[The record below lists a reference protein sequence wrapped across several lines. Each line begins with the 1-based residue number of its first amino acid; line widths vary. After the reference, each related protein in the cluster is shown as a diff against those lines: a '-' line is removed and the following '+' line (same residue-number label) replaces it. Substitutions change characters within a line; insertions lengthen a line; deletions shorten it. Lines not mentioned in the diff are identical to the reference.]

1 MNILSVSDISKS
13 YDKKK
18 LAVQNLSF
26 ELDEGDF
33 FGFLGPNGAGKSTT
47 ISLLSSLITPDIGKI
62 SFQGENIINIR
73 KKYLSN
79 VGFIFQDPPL
89 DRNATVKSNLIFAG
103 TLYNLSKTA
112 ISNNYLKLLK
122 NFKLL
127 HLLDKKVLKL
137 SGGEKRII
145 DICRAL
151 IHHPKILFM
160 DEPTTG
166 LDPVNRLRIW
176 DFINNLRKK
185 SKVTIFLTT
194 HYMDEASKCSKIC
207 FIKNGRIIKVDTPD
221 KFLEDS
227 FESVVEF
234 GELKDNLFNQIKK
247 LLNNGLKV
255 GNNSIFGLNDES
267 ILYKVK
273 EISSEYTVRRTNL
286 NDVFLWLTNN

>member
-1 MNILSVSDISKS
+1 MSILSVSDISKS

-18 LAVQNLSF
+18 LAVENLSF
-26 ELDEGDF
+26 ELNEGDF

-47 ISLLSSLITPDIGKI
+47 ISLLSSLITPDKGEIY
-62 SFQGENIINIR
+62 FQGENIINIR
-73 KKYLSN
+73 KKYLSD

-103 TLYNLSKTA
+103 TLYNLNRKD
-112 ISNNYLKLLK
+112 IENNYFRLLK
-122 NFKLL
+122 NFELL
-127 HLLDKKVLKL
+127 HLLEKKVLKL

-151 IHHPKILFM
+151 IHQPKILFM

-166 LDPVNRLRIW
+166 LDPVNRARIW
-176 DFINNLRKK
+176 DFIDNLRKK
-185 SKVTIFLTT
+185 NKVTIFLTT

-207 FIKNGRIIKVDTPD
+207 FIKNGNIIKVDSPN

-227 FESVVEF
+227 FELVVQF
-234 GELKDNLFNQIKK
+234 SELDDKLYNQITK

-267 ILYKVK
+267 LLSQIRK
-273 EISSEYTVRRTNL
+273 ISSEYAVRKTNL
-286 NDVFLWLTNN
+286 NDVFLWLTNH

>member
-1 MNILSVSDISKS
+1 MSILSVSDISKS

-18 LAVQNLSF
+18 LAVENLSF
-26 ELDEGDF
+26 ELNEGDF

-47 ISLLSSLITPDIGKI
+47 ISLLSSLITPDKGEIY
-62 SFQGENIINIR
+62 FQGENIINIR
-73 KKYLSN
+73 KKYLSD

-103 TLYNLSKTA
+103 TLYNLNRKD
-112 ISNNYLKLLK
+112 IENNYLRLLK
-122 NFKLL
+122 NFELL
-127 HLLDKKVLKL
+127 HLLEKKVLKL

-151 IHHPKILFM
+151 IHQPKILFM

-166 LDPVNRLRIW
+166 LDPVNRARIW
-176 DFINNLRKK
+176 DFIDNLRKK
-185 SKVTIFLTT
+185 NKVTIFLTT

-207 FIKNGRIIKVDTPD
+207 FIKNGNIIKVDSPN

-227 FESVVEF
+227 FELVVEF
-234 GELKDNLFNQIKK
+234 NELDDKLYNQIKK

-267 ILYKVK
+267 LLSQIRK
-273 EISSEYTVRRTNL
+273 ISSEYAVRKTNL
-286 NDVFLWLTNN
+286 NDVFLWLTNH

>member
-1 MNILSVSDISKS
+1 MSILSVSDISKS

-18 LAVQNLSF
+18 FAVQNLSF

-62 SFQGENIINIR
+62 SFQGENIVNIR

-103 TLYNLSKTA
+103 CLYNLSK
-112 ISNNYLKLLK
+112 IEIENNYLKLLK

-151 IHHPKILFM
+151 IHNPKILFM

-234 GELKDNLFNQIKK
+234 GELEDNLFNQIKK

>member
-18 LAVQNLSF
+18 FAVQNLSF

-62 SFQGENIINIR
+62 SFQGENIVNIR

-103 TLYNLSKTA
+103 TLYNLSKTE

-122 NFKLL
+122 NFNLL

-227 FESVVEF
+227 FELVIEF
-234 GELKDNLFNQIKK
+234 GGLEDNLFNQIKK

-267 ILYKVK
+267 LLSKVK

>member
-1 MNILSVSDISKS
+1 MSILSVSDISKS

-18 LAVQNLSF
+18 LAVENLSF
-26 ELDEGDF
+26 ELNEGDF

-47 ISLLSSLITPDIGKI
+47 ISLLSSLITPDKGEIY
-62 SFQGENIINIR
+62 FQGENIINIR
-73 KKYLSN
+73 KKYLSD

-103 TLYNLSKTA
+103 TLYNLNRKD
-112 ISNNYLKLLK
+112 IENNYFRLLK
-122 NFKLL
+122 NFELL
-127 HLLDKKVLKL
+127 HLLEKKVLKL

-151 IHHPKILFM
+151 IHQPKILFM

-166 LDPVNRLRIW
+166 LDPVNRARIW
-176 DFINNLRKK
+176 DFIDNLRKK
-185 SKVTIFLTT
+185 NKVTIFLTT

-207 FIKNGRIIKVDTPD
+207 FIKNGNIIKVDSPN

-227 FESVVEF
+227 FELVVQF
-234 GELKDNLFNQIKK
+234 SELDDKLYNQITK

-255 GNNSIFGLNDES
+255 GNNSIFGINDES
-267 ILYKVK
+267 LLSQIRK
-273 EISSEYTVRRTNL
+273 ISSEYAVRKTNL
-286 NDVFLWLTNN
+286 NDVFLWLTNH

>member
-1 MNILSVSDISKS
+1 MSILSVSDISKS

-18 LAVQNLSF
+18 LAVENLSF

-47 ISLLSSLITPDIGKI
+47 ISLLSSLIRPDKGKI
-62 SFQGENIINIR
+62 YFQGENIIDIR

-89 DRNATVKSNLIFAG
+89 DRNATVKSNLNFAG
-103 TLYNLSKTA
+103 TLYNLNKTQ
-112 ISNNYLKLLK
+112 IENNYLKLLK
-122 NFKLL
+122 NFELL
-127 HLLDKKVLKL
+127 YLLEKKVLKL

-151 IHHPKILFM
+151 IHEPKILFM

-166 LDPVNRLRIW
+166 LDPVNRRRIW

-207 FIKNGRIIKVDTPD
+207 FIKNGLIIKVDTPN

-227 FESVVEF
+227 FKLVVEF
-234 GELKDNLFNQIKK
+234 SELEDKLYNQMKK

-267 ILYKVK
+267 LLS
-273 EISSEYTVRRTNL
+273 EIRKISTDYAVRKTNL

>member
-1 MNILSVSDISKS
+1 MSILSVSDISKS

-18 LAVQNLSF
+18 LAVENLSF
-26 ELDEGDF
+26 ELNEGDF

-47 ISLLSSLITPDIGKI
+47 ISLLSSLITPDKGEIY
-62 SFQGENIINIR
+62 FQGENIINIR
-73 KKYLSN
+73 KKYLSD

-103 TLYNLSKTA
+103 TLYNLNRKD
-112 ISNNYLKLLK
+112 IENNYLRLLK
-122 NFKLL
+122 NFELL
-127 HLLDKKVLKL
+127 HLLEKKVLKL

-151 IHHPKILFM
+151 IHQPKILFM

-166 LDPVNRLRIW
+166 LDPVNRARIW

-185 SKVTIFLTT
+185 NKVTIFLTT

-207 FIKNGRIIKVDTPD
+207 FIKNGNIIKVDSPN

-227 FESVVEF
+227 FELVVEF
-234 GELKDNLFNQIKK
+234 SELDDKLYNQITK

-267 ILYKVK
+267 LLSQIRKV
-273 EISSEYTVRRTNL
+273 SSEYAVRKTNL
-286 NDVFLWLTNN
+286 NDVFLWLTNH

>member
-1 MNILSVSDISKS
+1 MSILSVSDISKS
-13 YDKKK
+13 YNKK
-18 LAVQNLSF
+18 LAVENLSF
-26 ELDEGDF
+26 ELNEGDF

-47 ISLLSSLITPDIGKI
+47 ISLLSSLITPDKGKI
-62 SFQGENIINIR
+62 YFQGENIINIR
-73 KKYLSN
+73 KKYLSD

-103 TLYNLSKTA
+103 TLYNLNKTQ
-112 ISNNYLKLLK
+112 IENNYLRLLK
-122 NFKLL
+122 KFELL
-127 HLLDKKVLKL
+127 HLLEKKVLKL

-151 IHHPKILFM
+151 IHQPKILFM

-166 LDPVNRLRIW
+166 LDPVNRARIW

-207 FIKNGRIIKVDTPD
+207 FIKNGNIIKVDTPN

-227 FESVVEF
+227 FELVVEF
-234 GELKDNLFNQIKK
+234 SELDDKLYKQIKK

-267 ILYKVK
+267 LLSQIRK
-273 EISSEYTVRRTNL
+273 ISSEYAVRKTNL

>member
-1 MNILSVSDISKS
+1 MSILSVSDISKS

-18 LAVQNLSF
+18 LAVENLSF

-47 ISLLSSLITPDIGKI
+47 ISLLSSLIRPDKGKI
-62 SFQGENIINIR
+62 YFQGENIIDIR

-103 TLYNLSKTA
+103 TLYNLNKTQ
-112 ISNNYLKLLK
+112 IENNYLRLLK
-122 NFKLL
+122 KFELL
-127 HLLDKKVLKL
+127 HLLEKKVLKL

-151 IHHPKILFM
+151 IHQPKILFV

-166 LDPVNRLRIW
+166 LDPVNRARIW

-185 SKVTIFLTT
+185 NKVTIFLTT

-207 FIKNGRIIKVDTPD
+207 FIKNGNIIKVDSPN

-227 FESVVEF
+227 FELVVEF
-234 GELKDNLFNQIKK
+234 NELDDKLYNQITK

-267 ILYKVK
+267 LLSQIKK
-273 EISSEYTVRRTNL
+273 ISSEYAVRKTNL
-286 NDVFLWLTNN
+286 NDVFLWLTNH

>member
-1 MNILSVSDISKS
+1 MSILSVSDISKS

-18 LAVQNLSF
+18 LAVENLSF
-26 ELDEGDF
+26 ELNEGDF

-47 ISLLSSLITPDIGKI
+47 ISLLSSLITPDKGEIY
-62 SFQGENIINIR
+62 FQSENIINIR
-73 KKYLSN
+73 KKYLSD

-103 TLYNLSKTA
+103 TLYNLNRKD
-112 ISNNYLKLLK
+112 IENNYLRLLK
-122 NFKLL
+122 NFELL
-127 HLLDKKVLKL
+127 HLLEKKVLKL

-151 IHHPKILFM
+151 IHQPKILFM

-166 LDPVNRLRIW
+166 LDPVNRARIW
-176 DFINNLRKK
+176 DFIDNLRKK
-185 SKVTIFLTT
+185 NKVTIFLTT

-207 FIKNGRIIKVDTPD
+207 FIKNGNIIKVDSPN

-227 FESVVEF
+227 FELVVEF
-234 GELKDNLFNQIKK
+234 NELDDKLYNQITK

-267 ILYKVK
+267 LLSQIRK
-273 EISSEYTVRRTNL
+273 ISSEYAVRKTNL
-286 NDVFLWLTNN
+286 NDVFLWLTNH

>member
-1 MNILSVSDISKS
+1 MSILSVSDISKS

-18 LAVQNLSF
+18 LAVENLSF
-26 ELDEGDF
+26 ELNEGDF

-47 ISLLSSLITPDIGKI
+47 ISLLSSLITPDKGEIY
-62 SFQGENIINIR
+62 FQGENIINIR
-73 KKYLSN
+73 KKYLSD

-103 TLYNLSKTA
+103 TLYNLNKKD
-112 ISNNYLKLLK
+112 IENNYLRLLK
-122 NFKLL
+122 NFELL
-127 HLLDKKVLKL
+127 HLLEKKVLKL

-151 IHHPKILFM
+151 IHQPKILFM

-166 LDPVNRLRIW
+166 LDPVNRARIW

-207 FIKNGRIIKVDTPD
+207 FIKNGNIIKVDSPN

-227 FESVVEF
+227 FELVVEF
-234 GELKDNLFNQIKK
+234 SELDDKLYNQIKK

-267 ILYKVK
+267 LLSQIRK
-273 EISSEYTVRRTNL
+273 ISTEYAVRKTNL

>member
-1 MNILSVSDISKS
+1 MSILSVSDISKS

-18 LAVQNLSF
+18 LAVENLSF
-26 ELDEGDF
+26 ELNEGDF

-47 ISLLSSLITPDIGKI
+47 ISLLSSLITPDKGKI
-62 SFQGENIINIR
+62 YFQGENIINIR
-73 KKYLSN
+73 KKYLSD

-103 TLYNLSKTA
+103 TLYNLNKTQ
-112 ISNNYLKLLK
+112 IENNYLRLLK
-122 NFKLL
+122 KFELL
-127 HLLDKKVLKL
+127 HLLEKKVLKL

-151 IHHPKILFM
+151 IHQPKILFM

-166 LDPVNRLRIW
+166 LDPVNRARIW
-176 DFINNLRKK
+176 DFINNLRNK

-207 FIKNGRIIKVDTPD
+207 FIKNGNIIKVDSPN
-221 KFLEDS
+221 KFLKDS
-227 FESVVEF
+227 FELVIEF
-234 GELKDNLFNQIKK
+234 SELDDKLYNQIKK

-267 ILYKVK
+267 LLSQIRK
-273 EISSEYTVRRTNL
+273 ISSEYAVRKTNL

>member
-1 MNILSVSDISKS
+1 M
-13 YDKKK
+13 
-18 LAVQNLSF
+18 
-26 ELDEGDF
+26 
-33 FGFLGPNGAGKSTT
+33 
-47 ISLLSSLITPDIGKI
+47 
-62 SFQGENIINIR
+62 
-73 KKYLSN
+73 
-79 VGFIFQDPPL
+79 
-89 DRNATVKSNLIFAG
+89 KSNLNFAG
-103 TLYNLSKTA
+103 TLYNLNKTQ
-112 ISNNYLKLLK
+112 IENNYLKLLK
-122 NFKLL
+122 NFELL
-127 HLLDKKVLKL
+127 YLLEKKVLKL

-151 IHHPKILFM
+151 IHEPKILFM

-166 LDPVNRLRIW
+166 LDPVNRRRIW

-207 FIKNGRIIKVDTPD
+207 FIKNGLIIKVDTPN

-227 FESVVEF
+227 FKLVVEF
-234 GELKDNLFNQIKK
+234 SELEDKLYNQMKK

-267 ILYKVK
+267 LLS
-273 EISSEYTVRRTNL
+273 EIRKISTDYAVRKTNL

>member
-1 MNILSVSDISKS
+1 MSILSVSDISKS

-18 LAVQNLSF
+18 LAVENLSF

-47 ISLLSSLITPDIGKI
+47 ISLLSSLITPDKGKI
-62 SFQGENIINIR
+62 YFQGENIINIR

-103 TLYNLSKTA
+103 TLYNLNKTQ
-112 ISNNYLKLLK
+112 IENNYLKLLK
-122 NFKLL
+122 NFELL
-127 HLLDKKVLKL
+127 HLLEKKVLKL

-151 IHHPKILFM
+151 IHQPKILFM

-166 LDPVNRLRIW
+166 LDPVNRARIW

-207 FIKNGRIIKVDTPD
+207 FIKNGNIIKVDTPN

-227 FESVVEF
+227 FELVVEF
-234 GELKDNLFNQIKK
+234 SELDDKLYNQIKK

-267 ILYKVK
+267 LLSQIRK
-273 EISSEYTVRRTNL
+273 ISSEYAVRKTNL

>member
-18 LAVQNLSF
+18 LAVENLSF
-26 ELDEGDF
+26 QLNEGDF

-47 ISLLSSLITPDIGKI
+47 ISLLSSLITPDKGEIY
-62 SFQGENIINIR
+62 FQGENIINIR
-73 KKYLSN
+73 KKYLSE

-103 TLYNLSKTA
+103 TLYNLNRKD
-112 ISNNYLKLLK
+112 IENNYFRLLK
-122 NFKLL
+122 NFELL
-127 HLLDKKVLKL
+127 HLLEKKVLKL

-151 IHHPKILFM
+151 IHQPKILFM

-166 LDPVNRLRIW
+166 LDPVNRARIW
-176 DFINNLRKK
+176 DFIDNLRKK
-185 SKVTIFLTT
+185 NKVTIFLTT

-207 FIKNGRIIKVDTPD
+207 FIKNGNIIKVDSPN

-227 FESVVEF
+227 FELVVEF
-234 GELKDNLFNQIKK
+234 SELDDKLYNQIKK

-267 ILYKVK
+267 LLSQIRK
-273 EISSEYTVRRTNL
+273 ISSEYAVRKTNL
-286 NDVFLWLTNN
+286 NDVFLWLTNH

>member
-1 MNILSVSDISKS
+1 MSILSVSDISKS

-18 LAVQNLSF
+18 LAVENLSF
-26 ELDEGDF
+26 ELNEGDF

-47 ISLLSSLITPDIGKI
+47 ISLLSSLITPDKGKI
-62 SFQGENIINIR
+62 YFQGENIINIR
-73 KKYLSN
+73 KKYLSD

-103 TLYNLSKTA
+103 TLYNLNRKD
-112 ISNNYLKLLK
+112 IENNYLRLLK
-122 NFKLL
+122 NFELL
-127 HLLDKKVLKL
+127 HLLEKKVLKL

-151 IHHPKILFM
+151 IHQPKILFM

-166 LDPVNRLRIW
+166 LDPVNRARIW

-185 SKVTIFLTT
+185 NKVTIFLTT

-207 FIKNGRIIKVDTPD
+207 FIKNGNIIKVDSPN

-227 FESVVEF
+227 FELVVEF
-234 GELKDNLFNQIKK
+234 SELDDKLYNQIKK

-267 ILYKVK
+267 LLSQIRK
-273 EISSEYTVRRTNL
+273 ISSEYAVRKTNL
-286 NDVFLWLTNN
+286 K

>member
-18 LAVQNLSF
+18 LAVENLSF
-26 ELDEGDF
+26 ELNEGDF

-47 ISLLSSLITPDIGKI
+47 ISLLSSLITPDKGEIY
-62 SFQGENIINIR
+62 FQGENIINIR
-73 KKYLSN
+73 KKYLSD

-103 TLYNLSKTA
+103 TLYNLNKED
-112 ISNNYLKLLK
+112 IENNYLKLLK
-122 NFKLL
+122 NFELL
-127 HLLDKKVLKL
+127 HLLEKKVLKL

-151 IHHPKILFM
+151 IHQPKILFM

-166 LDPVNRLRIW
+166 LDPVNRARIW
-176 DFINNLRKK
+176 DFINNLRRK

-207 FIKNGRIIKVDTPD
+207 FIKNGNIIKVDSPN

-227 FESVVEF
+227 FELVVEF
-234 GELKDNLFNQIKK
+234 SELDDKLFNQITK

-267 ILYKVK
+267 LLSQIKK
-273 EISSEYTVRRTNL
+273 ISSEYAVRKTNL
-286 NDVFLWLTNN
+286 NDVFLWLTNH

>member
-1 MNILSVSDISKS
+1 MSILSVSDISKS

-18 LAVQNLSF
+18 LAVENLSF

-33 FGFLGPNGAGKSTT
+33 FGILGPNGAGKSTT
-47 ISLLSSLITPDIGKI
+47 ISLLSSLIRPDKGKI
-62 SFQGENIINIR
+62 YFQGENIIDIR

-103 TLYNLSKTA
+103 TLYNLNKTQ
-112 ISNNYLKLLK
+112 IENNYLKLLK
-122 NFKLL
+122 NFELL
-127 HLLDKKVLKL
+127 YLLEKKVLKL

-151 IHHPKILFM
+151 IHEPKILFM

-166 LDPVNRLRIW
+166 LDPVNRRRIW

-207 FIKNGRIIKVDTPD
+207 FIKNGLIIKVDTPN

-227 FESVVEF
+227 FKLVVEF
-234 GELKDNLFNQIKK
+234 SELEDKLYNQIKK

-267 ILYKVK
+267 LLS
-273 EISSEYTVRRTNL
+273 EIRKISTDYAVRKTNL

>member
-1 MNILSVSDISKS
+1 MSILSVSDISKS

-18 LAVQNLSF
+18 LAVENLSF
-26 ELDEGDF
+26 ELNEGDF

-47 ISLLSSLITPDIGKI
+47 ISLLSSLIPPDKGEIY
-62 SFQGENIINIR
+62 FQGENIINIR
-73 KKYLSN
+73 KKYLSD

-103 TLYNLSKTA
+103 TLYNLNKED
-112 ISNNYLKLLK
+112 IENNYLKLLK
-122 NFKLL
+122 NFELL
-127 HLLDKKVLKL
+127 HLLEKKILKL

-151 IHHPKILFM
+151 IHQPKILFM

-166 LDPVNRLRIW
+166 LDPVNRARIW
-176 DFINNLRKK
+176 DFINNLRRK

-207 FIKNGRIIKVDTPD
+207 FIKNGNIIKVDSPN

-227 FESVVEF
+227 FELVVEF
-234 GELKDNLFNQIKK
+234 SELDDKLYNQIKK

-267 ILYKVK
+267 LLSQIRK
-273 EISSEYTVRRTNL
+273 ISSEYAVRKTNL

>member
-1 MNILSVSDISKS
+1 MSILSVSDISKS

-18 LAVQNLSF
+18 LAVENLSF
-26 ELDEGDF
+26 ELNEGDF

-47 ISLLSSLITPDIGKI
+47 ISLLSSLITPDKGKI
-62 SFQGENIINIR
+62 YFQGENIINIR
-73 KKYLSN
+73 KKYLSD

-103 TLYNLSKTA
+103 TLYNLNKKD
-112 ISNNYLKLLK
+112 IENNYLRLLK
-122 NFKLL
+122 NFELL
-127 HLLDKKVLKL
+127 HLLEKKVLKL

-151 IHHPKILFM
+151 IHQPKILFM

-166 LDPVNRLRIW
+166 LDPVNRARIW

-207 FIKNGRIIKVDTPD
+207 FIKNGNIIKVDSPN

-227 FESVVEF
+227 FELVVEF
-234 GELKDNLFNQIKK
+234 SELDDKLYNQIKK

-267 ILYKVK
+267 LLSQIRK
-273 EISSEYTVRRTNL
+273 ISSEYAVRKTNL

>member
-1 MNILSVSDISKS
+1 MSILSVSDISKS

-18 LAVQNLSF
+18 LAVENLSF
-26 ELDEGDF
+26 ELNEGDF

-47 ISLLSSLITPDIGKI
+47 ISLLSSLITPDKGEIY
-62 SFQGENIINIR
+62 FQGENIINIR
-73 KKYLSN
+73 KKYLSD

-103 TLYNLSKTA
+103 TLYNLNRKD
-112 ISNNYLKLLK
+112 IENNYLRLLK
-122 NFKLL
+122 NFELL
-127 HLLDKKVLKL
+127 HLLEKKVLKL

-151 IHHPKILFM
+151 IHQPKILFM
-160 DEPTTG
+160 DEPTAG
-166 LDPVNRLRIW
+166 LDPVNRARIW
-176 DFINNLRKK
+176 DFIDNLRKK
-185 SKVTIFLTT
+185 NKVTIFLTT

-207 FIKNGRIIKVDTPD
+207 FIKNGNIIKVDSPN

-227 FESVVEF
+227 FELVVEF
-234 GELKDNLFNQIKK
+234 SELDDKLYNQIKK

-267 ILYKVK
+267 LLSQIRK
-273 EISSEYTVRRTNL
+273 ISSEYAVRKTNL
-286 NDVFLWLTNN
+286 NDVFLWLTND

>member
-1 MNILSVSDISKS
+1 MSILSVSDISKS

-18 LAVQNLSF
+18 LAVENLSF
-26 ELDEGDF
+26 ELNEGDF

-47 ISLLSSLITPDIGKI
+47 ISLLSSLITPDKGEIY
-62 SFQGENIINIR
+62 FQGENIINIR
-73 KKYLSN
+73 KKYLSD

-103 TLYNLSKTA
+103 TLYNLNRKD
-112 ISNNYLKLLK
+112 IENNYLRLLK
-122 NFKLL
+122 NFELL
-127 HLLDKKVLKL
+127 HLLEKKVLKL

-151 IHHPKILFM
+151 IHQPKILFM

-166 LDPVNRLRIW
+166 LDPVNRARIW

-207 FIKNGRIIKVDTPD
+207 FIKNGNIIKVDSPN

-227 FESVVEF
+227 FELVVEF
-234 GELKDNLFNQIKK
+234 SELDDKLYNQIKK

-267 ILYKVK
+267 LLSQIRK
-273 EISSEYTVRRTNL
+273 ISSEYAVRKTNL
-286 NDVFLWLTNN
+286 NDVFLWLTNH

>member
-1 MNILSVSDISKS
+1 MSILSVSDISKS
-13 YDKKK
+13 YDKRK
-18 LAVQNLSF
+18 LAVENLSF

-47 ISLLSSLITPDIGKI
+47 ISLLSSLIRPDKGKI
-62 SFQGENIINIR
+62 YFQGENIIDIR

-89 DRNATVKSNLIFAG
+89 DRNATVKSNLNFAG
-103 TLYNLSKTA
+103 TLYNLNKTQ
-112 ISNNYLKLLK
+112 IENNYLKLLK
-122 NFKLL
+122 NFELL
-127 HLLDKKVLKL
+127 YLLEKKVLKL

-151 IHHPKILFM
+151 IHEPKILFM

-166 LDPVNRLRIW
+166 LDPVNRRRIW

-207 FIKNGRIIKVDTPD
+207 FIKNGIIIKVDTPN

-227 FESVVEF
+227 FELVVEF
-234 GELKDNLFNQIKK
+234 SELEDKLYNQMKK

-267 ILYKVK
+267 LLS
-273 EISSEYTVRRTNL
+273 EIRKISTDYAMRKTNL

>member
-1 MNILSVSDISKS
+1 MSILSVSDISKS

-18 LAVQNLSF
+18 LAVENLSF
-26 ELDEGDF
+26 ELNEGDF

-47 ISLLSSLITPDIGKI
+47 ISLLSSLITPDKGEIY
-62 SFQGENIINIR
+62 FQGENIINIR
-73 KKYLSN
+73 KKYLSD

-103 TLYNLSKTA
+103 TLYNLNRKD
-112 ISNNYLKLLK
+112 IENNYLRLLK
-122 NFKLL
+122 NFELL
-127 HLLDKKVLKL
+127 HLLEKKVLKL

-151 IHHPKILFM
+151 IHQPKILFM

-166 LDPVNRLRIW
+166 LDPVNRARIW

-185 SKVTIFLTT
+185 NKVTIFLTT

-207 FIKNGRIIKVDTPD
+207 FIKNGNIIKVDSPN

-227 FESVVEF
+227 FELVVEF
-234 GELKDNLFNQIKK
+234 SELDDKLYNQIKK

-267 ILYKVK
+267 LLSQIRK
-273 EISSEYTVRRTNL
+273 ISSEYAVRKTNL

>member
-13 YDKKK
+13 YDKKI

-47 ISLLSSLITPDIGKI
+47 ISLLSSLITPDLGKI

-103 TLYNLSKTA
+103 TLYNLSKTE
-112 ISNNYLKLLK
+112 IESNYLKLLK

-127 HLLDKKVLKL
+127 HLLNKKVLKL

-227 FESVVEF
+227 FELVVEF
-234 GELKDNLFNQIKK
+234 GGLEDNLFNQIKK

-255 GNNSIFGLNDES
+255 GNNSVFGLNDES
-267 ILYKVK
+267 LLSKVK
-273 EISSEYTVRRTNL
+273 EISSEYTVRKTNL

>member
-1 MNILSVSDISKS
+1 MSILSVSDISKS

-18 LAVQNLSF
+18 LAVENLSF
-26 ELDEGDF
+26 ELNEGDF

-47 ISLLSSLITPDIGKI
+47 ISLLSSLITPDKGEIY
-62 SFQGENIINIR
+62 FQGENIINIR
-73 KKYLSN
+73 KKYLSD

-103 TLYNLSKTA
+103 TLYNLNRKD
-112 ISNNYLKLLK
+112 IENNYLRLLK
-122 NFKLL
+122 NFELL
-127 HLLDKKVLKL
+127 HLLEKKVLKL

-151 IHHPKILFM
+151 IHQPKILFM

-166 LDPVNRLRIW
+166 LDPVNRAKIW

-207 FIKNGRIIKVDTPD
+207 FIKNGNIIKVDSPN
-221 KFLEDS
+221 KFLEDA
-227 FESVVEF
+227 FELVVEF
-234 GELKDNLFNQIKK
+234 SELDDKLYNQIKK

-267 ILYKVK
+267 LFSQIRK
-273 EISSEYTVRRTNL
+273 ISSEYAVRKTNL

>member
-1 MNILSVSDISKS
+1 MSILSVSDISKS

-18 LAVQNLSF
+18 LAVENLSF

-47 ISLLSSLITPDIGKI
+47 ISLLSSLIRPDKGKI
-62 SFQGENIINIR
+62 YFQGENIIDIR

-103 TLYNLSKTA
+103 TLYNLNKTQ
-112 ISNNYLKLLK
+112 IENNYLKLLK
-122 NFKLL
+122 NFELL
-127 HLLDKKVLKL
+127 YLLEKKVLKL

-151 IHHPKILFM
+151 IHEPKILFM

-166 LDPVNRLRIW
+166 LDPVNRRRIW

-207 FIKNGRIIKVDTPD
+207 FIKNGRIIKVDTPV

-227 FESVVEF
+227 FELVIEF
-234 GELKDNLFNQIKK
+234 GGLEDNLFNQIKK

-267 ILYKVK
+267 LLS
-273 EISSEYTVRRTNL
+273 EIRKISTDYAVRKTNL

>member
-1 MNILSVSDISKS
+1 MSILSVSDISKS

-18 LAVQNLSF
+18 LAVENLSF
-26 ELDEGDF
+26 ELNEGDF

-47 ISLLSSLITPDIGKI
+47 ISLLSSLITPDKGEIY
-62 SFQGENIINIR
+62 FQGENIINIR
-73 KKYLSN
+73 KKYLSD

-103 TLYNLSKTA
+103 TLYNLSRKD
-112 ISNNYLKLLK
+112 IENNYLRLLK
-122 NFKLL
+122 NFELL
-127 HLLDKKVLKL
+127 HLLEKKVLKL

-151 IHHPKILFM
+151 IHQPKILFM

-166 LDPVNRLRIW
+166 LDPVNRARIW
-176 DFINNLRKK
+176 DVINNLRKK
-185 SKVTIFLTT
+185 NKVTIFLTT

-207 FIKNGRIIKVDTPD
+207 FIKNGNIIKVDSPN

-227 FESVVEF
+227 FELVVEF
-234 GELKDNLFNQIKK
+234 NELDDKLYNQITK

-267 ILYKVK
+267 LLSQIRK
-273 EISSEYTVRRTNL
+273 ISSEYAVRKTNL
-286 NDVFLWLTNN
+286 NDVFLWLTNH

>member
-1 MNILSVSDISKS
+1 MSILSVSDISKS

-18 LAVQNLSF
+18 LAVENLSF
-26 ELDEGDF
+26 ELNEGDF

-47 ISLLSSLITPDIGKI
+47 ISLLSSLITPDKGEIY
-62 SFQGENIINIR
+62 FQGENIINIR

-89 DRNATVKSNLIFAG
+89 DRNTTVKSNLIFAG
-103 TLYNLSKTA
+103 TLYNLNRED
-112 ISNNYLKLLK
+112 IENNYLRLLK
-122 NFKLL
+122 NFDLL
-127 HLLDKKVLKL
+127 HLLEKKVLKL

-151 IHHPKILFM
+151 IHQPKILFM

-166 LDPVNRLRIW
+166 LDPVNRAKIW

-185 SKVTIFLTT
+185 NKVTIFLTT

-207 FIKNGRIIKVDTPD
+207 FIKNGNIIKVDSPN

-227 FESVVEF
+227 FELVVEF
-234 GELKDNLFNQIKK
+234 SELDDKLYNQITK

-267 ILYKVK
+267 LLSQIRK
-273 EISSEYTVRRTNL
+273 ISSEYAVRKTNL
-286 NDVFLWLTNN
+286 NDVFLWLTNH

>member
-1 MNILSVSDISKS
+1 MNILSVADISKS

-18 LAVQNLSF
+18 LAVQDLSF

-62 SFQGENIINIR
+62 YFQGENIINIR
-73 KKYLSN
+73 KKYLCN

-103 TLYNLSKTA
+103 TLYNLSKTD
-112 ISNNYLKLLK
+112 IENNYLKLLK

-127 HLLDKKVLKL
+127 HLLDKKILKL

-151 IHHPKILFM
+151 IHQPKILFM

-176 DFINNLRKK
+176 DLINNLRKK

-207 FIKNGRIIKVDTPD
+207 FIKNGRIIKVNTPN

-227 FESVVEF
+227 FELVVEF
-234 GELKDNLFNQIKK
+234 GGLEDKFFNQIKK

-267 ILYKVK
+267 LLSQVK
-273 EISSEYTVRRTNL
+273 KISSEYTVRKTNL

>member
-1 MNILSVSDISKS
+1 MSILSVSDISKS

-18 LAVQNLSF
+18 LAVENLSF
-26 ELDEGDF
+26 ELNEGDF

-47 ISLLSSLITPDIGKI
+47 ISLLSSLISPDKGEIY
-62 SFQGENIINIR
+62 FQGENIINIR
-73 KKYLSN
+73 KKYLSD

-103 TLYNLSKTA
+103 TLYNLNRKD
-112 ISNNYLKLLK
+112 IENNYLRLLK
-122 NFKLL
+122 NFELL
-127 HLLDKKVLKL
+127 HLLEKKVLKL

-151 IHHPKILFM
+151 IHQPKILFM

-166 LDPVNRLRIW
+166 LDPVNRARIW

-185 SKVTIFLTT
+185 NKVTIFLTT

-207 FIKNGRIIKVDTPD
+207 FIKNGNIIKVDSPN

-227 FESVVEF
+227 FELVVEF
-234 GELKDNLFNQIKK
+234 NELDDKLYNQITK

-267 ILYKVK
+267 LLSQIRK
-273 EISSEYTVRRTNL
+273 ISSEYAVRKTNL
-286 NDVFLWLTNN
+286 NDVFLWLTNH

>member
-18 LAVQNLSF
+18 LAVENLSF
-26 ELDEGDF
+26 ELNEGDF

-47 ISLLSSLITPDIGKI
+47 ISLLSSLITPDKGEIY
-62 SFQGENIINIR
+62 FQGENIINIR
-73 KKYLSN
+73 KKYLSD

-103 TLYNLSKTA
+103 TLYNLNRKD
-112 ISNNYLKLLK
+112 IENNYFRLLK
-122 NFKLL
+122 NFELL
-127 HLLDKKVLKL
+127 HLLEKKVIKL

-151 IHHPKILFM
+151 IHQPKILFM

-166 LDPVNRLRIW
+166 LDPVNRARIW
-176 DFINNLRKK
+176 DFIDNLRKK
-185 SKVTIFLTT
+185 NKVTIFLTT

-207 FIKNGRIIKVDTPD
+207 FIKNGNIIKVDSPN

-227 FESVVEF
+227 FELVVQF
-234 GELKDNLFNQIKK
+234 SELDDKLYNQIKK

-255 GNNSIFGLNDES
+255 GNNSIFGINDES
-267 ILYKVK
+267 LLSQIRK
-273 EISSEYTVRRTNL
+273 ISSEYAVRKTNL
-286 NDVFLWLTNN
+286 NDVFLWLTNH